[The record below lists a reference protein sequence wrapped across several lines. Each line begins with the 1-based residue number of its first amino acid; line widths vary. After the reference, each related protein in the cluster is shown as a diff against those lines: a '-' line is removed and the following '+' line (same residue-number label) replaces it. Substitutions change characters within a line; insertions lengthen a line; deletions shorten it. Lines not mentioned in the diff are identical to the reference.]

1 MWHHQ
6 RGDWDP
12 AGNDL
17 VADLAI
23 QQASN
28 HWITAALSYVGFCM
42 LWLAAFLTALGK
54 TVPTQREARW
64 WLDWRCRLCA
74 IVHHRWPGLLAN
86 IERVAGMQIPMLVLA
101 SDIAP
106 LVASFDLPNDSC
118 RIYTTAI
125 PSLDRVVTL
134 LPDGTKKY
142 KYLTIF
148 LALLGTVIGLW
159 LPFDEMV
166 NIVYV
171 LNGYVGAVLLA
182 IMVVVTIWKWAAR
195 RRTIAYETPA
205 DLPL

>member
-1 MWHHQ
+1 
-6 RGDWDP
+6 
-12 AGNDL
+12 
-17 VADLAI
+17 
-23 QQASN
+23 
-28 HWITAALSYVGFCM
+28 M

-54 TVPTQREARW
+54 TVPTQREARAGG
-64 WLDWRCRLCA
+64 LTGGVVFALSCI
-74 IVHHRWPGLLAN
+74 IVGLGLLAN

-106 LVASFDLPNDSC
+106 LVASLISLMILAG
-118 RIYTTAI
+118 IYTTAI
-125 PSLDRVVTL
+125 PL
-134 LPDGTKKY
+134 LWTVSSRFFPDGTKKY